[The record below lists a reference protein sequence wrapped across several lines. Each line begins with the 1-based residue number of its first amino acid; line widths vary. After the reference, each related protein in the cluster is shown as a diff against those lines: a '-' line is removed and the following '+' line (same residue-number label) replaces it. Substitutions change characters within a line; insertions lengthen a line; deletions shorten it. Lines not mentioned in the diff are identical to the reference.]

1 MVSNRSARV
10 VLLSALVLALC
21 FGTHVDVAAQGID
34 WDALGDEAMALLRHY
49 VRIRTVNPPG
59 DEHLAAN
66 FFAAL
71 FEAEGIPHEV
81 FESEPGRG
89 NLVARLPGNGMLG
102 GHVVL
107 LNHTDVVPAD
117 EQFWNVDPFGGDVV
131 DDHIYGRGVADMKAD
146 AVVQFLAMAALHRA
160 GIELGRDVIFMATA
174 AEETGGFEGAGYV
187 VGERPDLLEDVEFV
201 LTEGGSVR
209 VVANRTVHS
218 IETTQKTPLWLRLTA
233 RGPAGHGSRAITTS
247 AANQLIRALDR
258 VRTYR
263 PAIRLV
269 PAVAEAIRAAA
280 TVETDF
286 NLAAEMR
293 IIERTIA
300 QPLMLDALEAP
311 FGNLLRNTIAITV
324 LTGSAK
330 TNVISAAAT
339 AELDCRLLPG
349 ESSELFIASLRD
361 VIDDDEIEIETLL
374 SFEPSA
380 SPRDTAL
387 WRAIEEAARR
397 DDARAVVIP
406 TVLAGFTDS
415 HFFRERGI
423 VAYGWSPIRLWPGDG
438 QAHSVDERLS
448 VESIRRAP
456 RMLFDVLTLLASL
469 PGS

>member
-1 MVSNRSARV
+1 MARSRAAPA
-10 VLLSALVLALC
+10 VLIGFALALC
-21 FGTHVDVAAQGID
+21 VGTPAGGAPQGID
-34 WDALGDEAMALLRHY
+34 WESVGDEAVALLRHY

-59 DEHLAAN
+59 NESLAAD

-71 FEAEGIPHEV
+71 FTAEGMRHEV
-81 FESEPGRG
+81 FESQPGRA
-89 NLVARLPGNGMLG
+89 NLVARLSGNGTLG
-102 GHVVL
+102 GHIVL

-117 EQFWNVDPFGGDVV
+117 ARFWNLDPFAGEVV

-146 AVVQFLAMAALHRA
+146 AIVQFLAMVALRRA

-174 AEETGGFEGAGYV
+174 GEETGGFEGAGHIV
-187 VGERPDLLEDVEFV
+187 RDRPDLLDGVEFV

-209 VVANRTVHS
+209 MVGNRPVHG

-233 RGPAGHGSRAITTS
+233 RGPAGHGSRAITMS
-247 AANQLIRALDR
+247 AANRLVRALDR

-280 TVETDF
+280 VLEADPE
-286 NLAAEMR
+286 LAAEMR
-293 IIERTIA
+293 TIERNIA
-300 QPLMLDALEAP
+300 RPRMLDALEAS

-324 LTGSAK
+324 LEGSSK
-330 TNVISAAAT
+330 TNVISAAAV

-349 ESSELFIASLRD
+349 ERPELFIASLRD

-380 SPRDTAL
+380 SARDTAL
-387 WRAIEEAARR
+387 WGAIEEAARR
-397 DDARAVVIP
+397 DNGNATVIP

-415 HFFRERGI
+415 HFFRERDI
-423 VAYGWSPIRLWPGDG
+423 VAYGWSPIRLGPGDG
-438 QAHSVDERLS
+438 QGHSVDERLS

-456 RMLFDVLTLLASL
+456 RLLFDVLTLLASL
-469 PGS
+469 PASD